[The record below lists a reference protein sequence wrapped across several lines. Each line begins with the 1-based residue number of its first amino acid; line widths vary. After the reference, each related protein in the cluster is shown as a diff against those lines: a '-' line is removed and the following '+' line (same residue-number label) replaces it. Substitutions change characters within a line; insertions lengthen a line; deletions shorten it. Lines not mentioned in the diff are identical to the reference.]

1 MDAVVLKMTID
12 FMDFISIILYISL
25 IILVI
30 VLIVLGIKAISTLE
44 KVDKVVDDI
53 NDKSSKLNGVFNII
67 DGATDVVSSF
77 SDSVVN
83 VVSNGV
89 EKIFNRKKEKEDE

>member
-1 MDAVVLKMTID
+1 MTIN
-12 FMDFISIILYISL
+12 FMYFMSIILYISL

-30 VLIVLGIKAISTLE
+30 VLIVLGIKAIGTLE

-53 NDKSSKLNGVFNII
+53 NEKSSKLNGVFNII
-67 DGATDVVSSF
+67 DTTTDVVSGF

-83 VVSNGV
+83 VISSGI
-89 EKIFNRKKEKEDE
+89 EKLFSRKKGKKDE

>member
-1 MDAVVLKMTID
+1 MTINL
-12 FMDFISIILYISL
+12 MDFVSIILYISL

-30 VLIVLGIKAISTLE
+30 VLIVLGVKAINTLE

-53 NDKSSKLNGVFNII
+53 NEKSSKLNGVFNII
-67 DGATDVVSSF
+67 DATTDVVSGF

-83 VVSNGV
+83 VINNGV
-89 EKIFNRKKEKEDE
+89 ERLFSRKKGNKNE

>member
-1 MDAVVLKMTID
+1 MMID
-12 FMDFISIILYISL
+12 YMEFISIILNISL

-44 KVDKVVDDI
+44 KVDKVVADI
-53 NDKSSKLNGVFNII
+53 SEKSSKLNGVFSII

-83 VVSNGV
+83 VISTGV
-89 EKIFNRKKEKEDE
+89 DKVFSRKKEKKDE